1 MRKISL
7 RSLGYSGAEN
17 FAVNE
22 AETSKPGF
30 FSSPAFSED
39 GFIERQQKLG
49 ALPCAARDSA
59 YCGCG
64 WIAVWNLFKSEGTV
78 LSIPKLIS
86 EFEHGA
92 VLRGVLGTS
101 PFFLRKYLKRAGKK
115 VFSTI
120 SVKKL
125 VRKAPERGI
134 AFYWRKD
141 LTGHFAAFSRCE
153 NGLYRFYNHG
163 KSPDIIPM
171 EAFGKNKKHIFTLF
185 FCVEDGG

>member
-1 MRKISL
+1 MGKLS
-7 RSLGYSGAEN
+7 YSGAEN
-17 FAVNE
+17 LAVNKR
-22 AETSKPGF
+22 ETSKPGF

-39 GFIERQQKLG
+39 GFIEHQQELR

-78 LSIPKLIS
+78 LDIPKLIS

-92 VLRGVLGTS
+92 VLGGAFGTS

-115 VFSTI
+115 VFT
-120 SVKKL
+120 VFLLKKL
-125 VRKAPERGI
+125 EAKSPERGI
-134 AFYWRKD
+134 AFYWRRD
-141 LTGHFAAFSRCE
+141 LSGHFSAFSRRE

-163 KSPDIIPM
+163 KPPDIMSM
-171 EAFGKNKKHIFTLF
+171 EAFKRSKDHIFTLF
-185 FCVEDGG
+185 FCAENGG